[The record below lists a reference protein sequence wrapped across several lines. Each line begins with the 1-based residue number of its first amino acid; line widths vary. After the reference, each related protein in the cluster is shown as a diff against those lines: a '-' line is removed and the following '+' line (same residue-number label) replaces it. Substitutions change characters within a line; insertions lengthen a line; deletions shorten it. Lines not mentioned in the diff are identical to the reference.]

1 MLYKALKPCRFDKFY
16 CVGDIIPGHVID
28 PGKVKGLIK
37 ERGIIAPVPGTE
49 DEEPQEITQEI
60 PQEEIEQASEV
71 DETPQEI
78 TQENEETPQEK
89 YNKDD
94 LMDLKKDNLLQIA
107 TGMGLPVDDS
117 LTKSQIADAIILAQ
131 E

>member
-49 DEEPQEITQEI
+49 DE
-60 PQEEIEQASEV
+60 
-71 DETPQEI
+71 TPQEI

-107 TGMGLPVDDS
+107 TGLGLPVDDS

>member
-49 DEEPQEITQEI
+49 
-60 PQEEIEQASEV
+60 

>member
-1 MLYKALKPCRFDKFY
+1 MLYRALKPCRFDKFY

-49 DEEPQEITQEI
+49 DEEPQEI
-60 PQEEIEQASEV
+60 PQDEFDQASEI
-71 DETPQEI
+71 DETP
-78 TQENEETPQEK
+78 EETPQEK

-107 TGMGLPVDDS
+107 TDMGLPVDDS
-117 LTKSQIADAIILAQ
+117 LIKSQIADAIILAQ